1 MHKHSGGVLTDRDWK
16 AFGYE
21 EIFKNIG
28 RGKRLKKDDHII
40 GKMPYVSS
48 TAQNNGVD
56 GFVGNDEKVRVY
68 QNCLT
73 VANSGSVGTAFYQPF
88 EFVASDHVTALGNSK
103 LNEYS
108 YQFLA
113 TLVSRLAKIIH
124 MYMLT
129 TIRFFCIVL
138 LKGGNVYVT

>member
-1 MHKHSGGVLTDRDWK
+1 
-16 AFGYE
+16 
-21 EIFKNIG
+21 
-28 RGKRLKKDDHII
+28 
-40 GKMPYVSS
+40 MPYVSS

-113 TLVSRLAKIIH
+113 TLVSRLQENTALIGKLMTNEFVESKYFSRFPWTVIQTGNLCQIICGH
-124 MYMLT
+124 RRLC
-129 TIRFFCIVL
+129 RF
-138 LKGGNVYVT
+138 

>member
-1 MHKHSGGVLTDRDWK
+1 
-16 AFGYE
+16 
-21 EIFKNIG
+21 
-28 RGKRLKKDDHII
+28 
-40 GKMPYVSS
+40 MPYVSS